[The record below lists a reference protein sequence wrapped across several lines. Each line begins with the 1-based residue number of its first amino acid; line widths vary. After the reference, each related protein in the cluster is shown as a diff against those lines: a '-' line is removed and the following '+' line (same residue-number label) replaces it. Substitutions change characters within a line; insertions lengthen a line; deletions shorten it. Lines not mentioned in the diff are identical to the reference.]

1 MKKTEFSITALKDAF
16 LTLQE
21 ANTDRKYAVDA
32 KNKLYIQDACVKRFE
47 YTIET
52 AWKLMKKFLKLQYG
66 KSEKGLT
73 INNIFR
79 LMEGY
84 GFITNWENW
93 ERYYEARNMTSHEY
107 NIVKA
112 REILDIVDDFVVDVE
127 YLIIQF
133 DKEFQG
139 N

>member
-1 MKKTEFSITALKDAF
+1 MNELSITALKDAF
-16 LTLQE
+16 STLRE
-21 ANTDRKYAVDA
+21 ASTDRKSAVDA

-66 KSEKGLT
+66 KSEKELT

-93 ERYYEARNMTSHEY
+93 RKYYEARNMTSHEY
-107 NIVKA
+107 DIVKA
-112 REILDIVDDFVVDVE
+112 RKILDIVDDFVVDAE
-127 YLIIQF
+127 YLIARF
-133 DKEFQG
+133 DEELRE

>member
-1 MKKTEFSITALKDAF
+1 MNKSAFNIEALKEAF
-16 LTLQE
+16 STLKE
-21 ANTDRKYAVDA
+21 ANTDYKSAVDT

-66 KSEKGLT
+66 RSEKELT

-84 GFITNWENW
+84 GFVKNWENW
-93 ERYYEARNMTSHEY
+93 EKYYEARNMTSHEY
-107 NIVKA
+107 SIVKA
-112 REILDIVDDFVVDVE
+112 RKILDIVDDFVSDVE
-127 YLIIQF
+127 YLIKQF
-133 DKEFQG
+133 DKELG
-139 N
+139 EA